1 MLQQPIYNPN
11 VLGAELSDDK
21 FEKFDWLHLTYNRN
35 AVPIL
40 EKFSDKLEWDKVC
53 CNVNAVGLI
62 EKNLDKLNGNN

>member
-11 VLGAELSDDK
+11 VLGVELSDDK
-21 FEKFDWLHLTYNRN
+21 FEKFDWLRLPYNRN

-40 EKFSDKLEWDKVC
+40 EKFSDKINFEWDKVC

-62 EKNLDKLNGNN
+62 EKNLDKN